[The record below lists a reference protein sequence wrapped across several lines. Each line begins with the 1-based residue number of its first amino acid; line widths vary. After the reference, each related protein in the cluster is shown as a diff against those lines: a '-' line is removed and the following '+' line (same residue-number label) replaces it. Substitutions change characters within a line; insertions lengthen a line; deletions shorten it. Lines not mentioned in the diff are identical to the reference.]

1 MITNNLEEYIL
12 GQLLFYE
19 QTRALLPRIKP
30 AWFTNKLH
38 RTVVERMCKQYFE
51 NEPIDYM
58 SLTKGMTT
66 AQRYEIVRIGQ
77 NVFTTANVSDYLPQL
92 EHKYIQKQLIEDLG
106 GLDLTLPLSELI
118 SAIQGIIDSSQ
129 FTTLMDPV
137 SIHKLSAKTLDTISE
152 AIKRGDKI
160 TGKSTGW
167 ISLDRILGGW
177 NAGDFVVMAARPGQ
191 GKTALAL
198 SLMHKF
204 AQLDGKGLFL
214 SLEMSSEQLTKR
226 YFSIIT
232 EIVNWKIRNATLK
245 ENELLSLCDSVNDS
259 RVEFFV
265 DDEPNITIQQLK
277 SKAKIHKAK
286 HGLDLLV
293 IDYIQLLKGT
303 KRDREQE
310 IAEISRGL
318 KLLAKELHITVV
330 VLAQLSRKCE
340 ERSDKRPMLS
350 DIRESGSIEQDAD
363 VVLFPF
369 RPAYYSGEKHEVEEA
384 EVIVAKNRHGEC
396 HTIPVHFTGSR
407 TLYTEDLTPRR

>member
-1 MITNNLEEYIL
+1 MNNLEEYIL

-30 AWFTNKLH
+30 AWFANKLN
-38 RTVVERMCKQYFE
+38 RTVVDRMIKKYFE

-58 SLTKGMTT
+58 SLTEGMSHDD
-66 AQRYEIVRIGQ
+66 RVKVIFIGQ
-77 NVFTTANVSDYLPQL
+77 NVYNVANISDYIPQL
-92 EHKYIQKQLIEDLG
+92 EHRYLQKQLIEDLG
-106 GLDLTLPLSELI
+106 QLDLTLPLTELMA
-118 SAIQGIIDSSQ
+118 SIQTLLDNSR
-129 FTTLMDPV
+129 FTTIHDPV
-137 SIHKLSAKTLDTISE
+137 SIHKLSAAMVDNITE
-152 AIKRGDKI
+152 AMKRGDRI

-167 ISLDRILGGW
+167 LSLDRILGGW
-177 NAGDFVVMAARPGQ
+177 NAGDFIVMAARPGQ

-198 SLMHKF
+198 SLMYEF
-204 AQLDGKGLFL
+204 AKQQGKGLFL

-232 EIVNWKIRNATLK
+232 KIVNWKIRNATLK
-245 ENELLSLCDSVNDS
+245 DNELQELCESVNASD
-259 RVEFFV
+259 VEFFV
-265 DDEPNITIQQLK
+265 DDEPNCTIQQLN

-293 IDYIQLLKGT
+293 IDYIQLIKGT

-310 IAEISRGL
+310 IAEISRSL
-318 KLLAKELHITVV
+318 KLLAKELQITVV

-369 RPAYYSGEKHEVEEA
+369 RPAYYSGEKHEIEEA

-407 TLYTEDLTPRR
+407 TMYTEDLTPRL